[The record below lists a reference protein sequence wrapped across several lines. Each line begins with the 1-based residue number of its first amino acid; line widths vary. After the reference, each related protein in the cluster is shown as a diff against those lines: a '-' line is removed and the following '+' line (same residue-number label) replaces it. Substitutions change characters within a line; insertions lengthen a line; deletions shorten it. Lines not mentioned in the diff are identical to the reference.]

1 MNTSDY
7 KQSVLVVDD
16 DEFILATLRVAL
28 MNMGYEFVLT
38 AGRAE
43 QAIAY
48 LSSAEPA
55 VGLVLSDL
63 NMPDVDGVELLRRF
77 DELGYRGDI
86 VLLSG
91 EDSQTL
97 NMAVSLAKA
106 RKLSVLGAITK
117 PFRAE
122 ALAQLLANHAPS
134 LNRGSTLPP
143 RQMSPDMLAAAI
155 RAEEL
160 VPWYQPKIA
169 VASQEVVGFE
179 ALVRW
184 PRPEGMIFPDAFISV
199 AEENSLIDPMT
210 FLLIRQALR
219 MGKLWQRHGIRTT
232 VAVNISMDSLQDI
245 HFPDLLEQLF
255 RDEGGDTSYFKL
267 EITES
272 RLMADY
278 VSVLDVLLRLRL
290 KKIKLSIDDFGT
302 GHSNLGQLLDLP
314 FDELK
319 LDRSYVQGASSD
331 SKARVILES
340 TVDMAQR
347 LGMEVV
353 AEGVETLE
361 DWKRVEQLGCDQ
373 VQGYF
378 VARPMPGEA
387 IPAWVA
393 SWPERR
399 ASLLSV
405 QA

>member
-1 MNTSDY
+1 MKTSDY

-16 DEFILATLRVAL
+16 DEFILATIRVAL

-38 AGRAE
+38 AECAE
-43 QAIAY
+43 IAIGY
-48 LSSAEPA
+48 LSTAEPA

-77 DELGYRGDI
+77 GEMGYSGNI
-86 VLLSG
+86 VLFSG
-91 EDSQTL
+91 EDSRTL

-117 PFRAE
+117 PFRAA
-122 ALAQLLANHAPS
+122 ALEQLLANHEPS
-134 LNRGSTLPP
+134 LKAGPKAP
-143 RQMSPDMLAAAI
+143 IRQVSVDMLAAAI
-155 RAEEL
+155 KTEEL

-199 AEENSLIDPMT
+199 AEENGLIDPLT
-210 FLLIRQALR
+210 FLLIKQAVR
-219 MGKLWQRHGIRTT
+219 MGRLWREHGMSTK
-232 VAVNISMDSLQDI
+232 VAVNISMDSLQNLA
-245 HFPDLLEQLF
+245 FPDLLDQVF
-255 RDEGGDTSYFKL
+255 KDEGGDTSQFKL

-278 VSVLDVLLRLRL
+278 VNVLDVLLRLRL

-302 GHSNLGQLLDLP
+302 GHSNLGQLRDLP

-331 SKARVILES
+331 PKARVILES
-340 TVDMAQR
+340 TVEMAQK

-399 ASLLSV
+399 ASLFSD
-405 QA
+405 QT

>member
-1 MNTSDY
+1 MHTSDY

-16 DEFILATLRVAL
+16 DGFILAVLRTAL
-28 MNMGYEFVLT
+28 MNMGYKFVLT
-38 AGRAE
+38 AESAE

-134 LNRGSTLPP
+134 LNRGNRLPP
-143 RQMSPDMLAAAI
+143 RQMPPDMLAAAI

-184 PRPEGMIFPDAFISV
+184 PRPEGMVFPDAFISV

-219 MGKLWQRHGIRTT
+219 MAKLWQKHGIRPT
-232 VAVNISMDSLQDI
+232 VAVNVSMDSLQDV

-255 RDEGGDTSYFKL
+255 RDEGGDTSQFKL
-267 EITES
+267 EVTES

-278 VSVLDVLLRLRL
+278 VNVLDVLLRLRL

-331 SKARVILES
+331 PKAGVILES
-340 TVDMAQR
+340 AVHMAQK

-361 DWKRVEQLGCDQ
+361 DWKRVERLGCDQ
-373 VQGYF
+373 D
-378 VARPMPGEA
+378 RKSTRLNSSHRLTSRMPSSA
-387 IPAWVA
+387 
-393 SWPERR
+393 
-399 ASLLSV
+399 
-405 QA
+405 